1 MRIKCTISRVAARTI
16 IAAQYKPGNRTRGG
30 IINRVRIHQARIV
43 TGRLRRLWRQFAGPL
58 RFCVMAMLFLT
69 GPCFAEESLPTY
81 REFAGSFFLPFAR
94 GSGFESALSV
104 RVRINGGPIIRLE
117 LDTGSTGVVLGQG
130 LVRPVDRS
138 GPPDEFVY
146 SSSGQVH
153 HGVRNDVRIEFVDGR
168 GLGPMRGK
176 APVVTVPALI
186 VTNVTCQPAPFPDA
200 CHAGQVY
207 KRPAMMGI
215 GFGEI
220 DQNALLNFEA
230 MKNGQMR
237 RGYIIEPDGLRIGL
251 TGDDVAPGF
260 FFVKLERPAQPEPRR
275 IWALPAV
282 NLRATLPDGK
292 QYDARGRALT
302 DTGIRGMFL
311 ALPGAPTSGLIP
323 PETQVSV
330 APQWIG
336 GRGPEIRFSL
346 AERRALTPMARG
358 ARWVRMAPDSVS
370 GEPMPFINTGLRPLG
385 AYRIL
390 YDADGGYWGM
400 MPREPGR

>member
-1 MRIKCTISRVAARTI
+1 MYDFPDCVARDHCGT
-16 IAAQYKPGNRTRGG
+16 
-30 IINRVRIHQARIV
+30 IV
-43 TGRLRRLWRQFAGPL
+43 TRKSHSEGAIIHTLQIPVGQISTGKLLHLRRQFAVRL
-58 RFCVMAMLFLT
+58 RFCALAMLLLA
-69 GPCFAEESLPTY
+69 GACVAQESRPTY
-81 REFAGSFFLPFAR
+81 REYVGSFFLPFAR
-94 GSGFESALSV
+94 GSGFESQLTV
-104 RVRINGGPIIRLE
+104 RVRINGGPITRLQ

-130 LVRPVDRS
+130 LVRSVDRS
-138 GPPDEFVY
+138 GTPDEFIY

-176 APVVTVPALI
+176 APVVTIPALV
-186 VTNVTCQPAPFPDA
+186 VTNVTCRPAPFPDA
-200 CHAGQVY
+200 CHAGPVN

-220 DQNALLNFEA
+220 DQNALLNFEP

-237 RGYIIEPDGLRIGL
+237 RGFILEPEGVRIGL

-260 FFVKLERPAQPEPRR
+260 FFVKLERPTQPDARR
-275 IWALPAV
+275 LWALPGV

-311 ALPGAPTSGLIP
+311 ALPGAPASGMIP
-323 PETQVSV
+323 PGTQVTV
-330 APQWIG
+330 APEWIG
-336 GRGPEIRFSL
+336 GRGPEISFSL

-358 ARWVRMAPDSVS
+358 SHWVRMVKDSVS

-390 YDADGGYWGM
+390 YDADGGYWGL
-400 MPREPGR
+400 MPR